1 MDFYPKDIK
10 EIAAGGGVE
19 EGRRDAVMIPSC
31 LFGVVNLEC
40 VEKNATFATNSF
52 VSTMKIFRNLT
63 VITVTT
69 AFLAVSVP
77 ASGRPLSFRQAK
89 ANALAFIQKWLF
101 KEQMTEGRRSVVSN
115 DSMTLAAQDD
125 HYYVFNIGS
134 NNGYVIASGD
144 DCAPAV
150 LGYSDKGHVSA
161 AMPDNM
167 KAWLDEYDQQI
178 KMRKAL
184 MLAAAN
190 DESPV
195 AEREAIAPMVTTK
208 WGQDSPFNLKCPS
221 YFPLMHCPTGC
232 VATAMSQILYYHRK
246 SSVNKT
252 AADIEGYT
260 TPTNQYNIEFVRS
273 GAKIDWD
280 NMLDSYSRL
289 SPQYRK
295 EAVATLMSYCG
306 AALRTDYRQD
316 GASAN
321 SADVAQTMVKY
332 FDYSSEATYIDRNQ
346 YTTDEWEQIIYDELK
361 KGYPVYY
368 KGQKGNYAHG
378 FVCDGYDGNGYFHIN
393 WGWSGESDG
402 FYLLSVLRPEIEIT
416 ASGYTLYQKAVV
428 GLVPNG
434 VYARL
439 TQKDLALTGTK
450 RFSAGAGKSA
460 GVDMTM
466 TVQNNFRGGY
476 SFNTAM
482 GLYKNGELLQVL
494 PMSTFKDFASGSSKT
509 VRTTLSVPADLEE
522 GDYLLK
528 PLSKQVAQDDWKEN
542 DGVDTWCLTLQVSNG
557 ILSFE
562 EGDHTATGMA
572 PIMSADKPNGN
583 FIYDLNGRRVKTP
596 HRGIFIKNRK
606 KIIFW

>member
-1 MDFYPKDIK
+1 
-10 EIAAGGGVE
+10 
-19 EGRRDAVMIPSC
+19 
-31 LFGVVNLEC
+31 
-40 VEKNATFATNSF
+40 
-52 VSTMKIFRNLT
+52 MKIFRNLT

-69 AFLAVSVP
+69 ALFAISVP
-77 ASGRPLSFRQAK
+77 ASGRPLSLRQAK

-115 DSMTLAAQDD
+115 DSITLAAQNAGC
-125 HYYVFNIGS
+125 YVFNIGS

-190 DESPV
+190 DESPA
-195 AEREAIAPMVTTK
+195 AEREAIAPMLTTK
-208 WGQDSPFNLKCPS
+208 WGQDNPFNLKCPS

-232 VATAMSQILYYHRK
+232 VATAMSQILYYNRK
-246 SSVNKT
+246 SSVDKT

-260 TPTNQYNIEFVRS
+260 TKTNQYQIEFVGK

-280 NMLDSYSRL
+280 NMLDSYSLL
-289 SPQYRK
+289 SPQSRK
-295 EAVATLMSYCG
+295 QAVAGLMSYCG
-306 AALRTDYRQD
+306 AALQTDYRQD

-321 SADVAQTMVKY
+321 SADVVQTMVKY
-332 FDYSSEATYIDRNQ
+332 FDYSSEAEYIDRNQ
-346 YTTDEWEQIIYDELK
+346 FTTEEWEQRIYDELK

-402 FYLLSVLRPEIEIT
+402 FYLLSVLQPEIEIT
-416 ASGYTLYQKAVV
+416 AAGYSLYQKAAV
-428 GLVPNG
+428 GLIPNG

-439 TQKDLALTGTK
+439 TLTDLALTGTK
-450 RFSAGAGKSA
+450 SFPTGAGKSA
-460 GVDMTM
+460 EVDMTM
-466 TVQNNFRGGY
+466 TLQNNFRGGY

-482 GLYKNGELLQVL
+482 GLYKDSELLQVL
-494 PMSTFKDFASGSSKT
+494 PMSSLKDMASGSSKT
-509 VRTTLSVPADLEE
+509 VRTTLSVPADLDE
-522 GDYLLK
+522 GTYLLK
-528 PLSKQVAQDDWKEN
+528 PMSKQVAQEDWKQN
-542 DGVDTWCLTLQVSNG
+542 DGVETWFMTLEVSNG
-557 ILSFE
+557 MMSFE
-562 EGDHTATGMA
+562 KGDHAATGVA
-572 PIMSADKPNGN
+572 PVMRANNSSDDGN
-583 FIYDLNGRRVKTP
+583 VYDLSGRRTKTP

-606 KIIFW
+606 KMIFR